1 MIIPEFVNV
10 KIMKATQLKNIIR
23 ESIKE
28 ITNKKPL
35 LEQGPPMS
43 PENLNPGTFDYY
55 SSMVQAGSGDITND
69 SGCYIEL
76 NGAHY
81 LLKNGVIARPNGTP
95 LTYNGGLA
103 TPAGDYGG
111 CQPSHLAMEAIPTHV
126 DQILNPEITPLT
138 DFNQAGFPL
147 VSDSVYGNP
156 PSSVQPNSSFTTN
169 QTFYNADEAVAFT
182 TSPDFPNFDNQPQP
196 IPGTNFLVV
205 RYFEGY
211 KSPEVE
217 PTPEVEPIDPIGG
230 VDPDAGFFNFG
241 GSGLGDNPDAFQ
253 FPSGFNPQSW
263 ANEWVNNIFSFLSE
277 PGGVPFGNVAQVVP
291 NICQFL
297 ADRITLWTN
306 QYSTAGPLYQNQLV
320 FKLQAAYAL
329 QDYFDCSGAPFDN
342 TSFPFNESLN
352 EQIERSLPSNLKS
365 IIAQLVQKV
374 DRRVKQAE
382 KEASKKDPKV
392 DRMQKRA
399 GIPKDK
405 PMDKP
410 MDKPEKK

>member
-1 MIIPEFVNV
+1 
-10 KIMKATQLKNIIR
+10 MKATQLKNIIR

-196 IPGTNFLVV
+196 IPNSNFLVV

-217 PTPEVEPIDPIGG
+217 QVEV
-230 VDPDAGFFNFG
+230 
-241 GSGLGDNPDAFQ
+241 
-253 FPSGFNPQSW
+253 
-263 ANEWVNNIFSFLSE
+263 FLSSNGRPLDADVE
-277 PGGVPFGNVAQVVP
+277 LWNGPNNTPFKMRVYLLMFFLLLMGCADNDEEKIE
-291 NICQFL
+291 NI
-297 ADRITLWTN
+297 
-306 QYSTAGPLYQNQLV
+306 
-320 FKLQAAYAL
+320 KLKIKNR
-329 QDYFDCSGAPFDN
+329 D
-342 TSFPFNESLN
+342 
-352 EQIERSLPSNLKS
+352 
-365 IIAQLVQKV
+365 
-374 DRRVKQAE
+374 
-382 KEASKKDPKV
+382 
-392 DRMQKRA
+392 
-399 GIPKDK
+399 
-405 PMDKP
+405 
-410 MDKPEKK
+410 

>member
-1 MIIPEFVNV
+1 
-10 KIMKATQLKNIIR
+10 MKKSQLRNLIR

-43 PENLNPGTFDYY
+43 PEGINPGTFNYY
-55 SSMVQAGSGDITND
+55 NGLVQAGSGDITND
-69 SGCYIEL
+69 SGCYITL

-196 IPGTNFLVV
+196 IPNSNFLVV

-217 PTPEVEPIDPIGG
+217 PEPVEPETIVTGSGFVTGSQEPAETDF
-230 VDPDAGFFNFG
+230 DPDFTPSDMFG
-241 GSGLGDNPDAFQ
+241 DD
-253 FPSGFNPQSW
+253 FPQGFNPNQW
-263 ANEWVNNIFSFLSE
+263 AQGWLQNLLSFLNFDTL
-277 PGGVPFGNVAQVVP
+277 PIDTLNVCP
-291 NICQFL
+291 FL
-297 ADRITLWTN
+297 ADRIELWTN
-306 QYSTAGPLYQNQLV
+306 QYQTAGPLYQNQLV
-320 FKLQAAYAL
+320 FKIQVAYMA
-329 QDYFDCSGAPFDN
+329 QDIFDCSGAPSDEYN
-342 TSFPFNESLN
+342 ILPQALS
-352 EQIERSLPSNLKS
+352 EQIIPSKPSSSRLRNLIDKL
-365 IIAQLVQKV
+365 AKDLRKMVQSRMPK
-374 DRRVKQAE
+374 ATPE
-382 KEASKKDPKV
+382 KAPAI
-392 DRMQKRA
+392 DRMQKLA
-399 GIPKDK
+399 GISKDE
-405 PMDKP
+405 P
-410 MDKPEKK
+410 MDKPEEK